1 MTETTK
7 TPPRAGLKQDPHQTL
22 APVSNVLE
30 AAIGREV
37 RDLRKERDMTVAD
50 LAQASGLSPGMLSK
64 IENGAISPS
73 LTSLQALAQAFGVH
87 ITTLFRRHEE
97 HREALFVP
105 AGEGVDVERRGTRA
119 GHQYR
124 LLGHSAAAGARVV
137 VEPYMI
143 TLTEESDVFPTFQ
156 HSGIEFLHM
165 IEGEV
170 TYRHGD
176 RLYRMAPGDSLYFDA
191 NAPHGPEGLHVLPIR
206 YLSVISYSE
215 E

>member
-1 MTETTK
+1 MSD
-7 TPPRAGLKQDPHQTL
+7 TPRKPAHAGLKQDPHQTV
-22 APVSNVLE
+22 APASNVLE

-37 RDLRKERDMTVAD
+37 RDLRKERDLTVAD
-50 LAQASGLSPGMLSK
+50 LAQASGLSVGMLSK

-73 LTSLQALAQAFGVH
+73 LTSLQALARAFGVH

-119 GHQYR
+119 GHHYR
-124 LLGHSAAAGARVV
+124 LLGHSAAAGAHIV

-143 TLTEESDVFPTFQ
+143 TLTEASDVFPTFQ
-156 HSGIEFLHM
+156 HAGIEFLHM

-170 TYRHGD
+170 TYRHGA
-176 RLYRMAPGDSLYFDA
+176 RLYRMRPGDSLYFDA
-191 NAPHGPEGLHVLPIR
+191 DAPHGPEVLHDLPIR

>member
-1 MTETTK
+1 MTDIDRTR
-7 TPPRAGLKQDPHQTL
+7 RAGLTQDPHSIQS
-22 APVSNVLE
+22 PVSKVLE

-37 RDLRKERDMTVAD
+37 RELRNQRDLTVAE
-50 LAQASGLSPGMLSK
+50 LSQSSGLSPGMLSK

-73 LTSLQALAQAFGVH
+73 LTSLQALARAFGVH

-119 GHQYR
+119 GHHYR
-124 LLGHSAAAGARVV
+124 LLGHSAAADARVV

-143 TLTEESDVFPTFQ
+143 TLTEASDVFPTFQ
-156 HSGIEFLHM
+156 HAGIEFLHM

-176 RLYRMAPGDSLYFDA
+176 RLYRMSPGDSLYFDA
-191 NAPHGPEGLHVLPIR
+191 DAPHGPEDLHRLPIR
-206 YLSVISYSE
+206 YLSIISYSE